1 MLLLGDPPEGKT
13 HSRVACEE
21 IEDEKDAYAEADD
34 EQALYVHIAVEEIYG
49 PVDQDGEGILGAYE
63 AEIAEQLEEHER
75 DRECRDHLRYD
86 ESPYPRENKPVEINA
101 REAYDDYRDARGESK
116 G

>member
-21 IEDEKDAYAEADD
+21 IEDEEDAYGEADD

-63 AEIAEQLEEHER
+63 AEIAEQLE
-75 DRECRDHLRYD
+75 DTRETANVAITSDMT
-86 ESPYPRENKPVEINA
+86 SPLILVRIN
-101 REAYDDYRDARGESK
+101 R
-116 G
+116 